1 MKINYFWTLHVELF
15 LVTPKL
21 PNFFHIL
28 LYFFFTWLEFSLLL
42 LFPNLSLVSCESLNV
57 WLLCPLHLGI
67 PSVSSAPNYKLNFPY
82 GHIFL
87 FIPAKWTLIILL
99 NAVYLGTASRSFS
112 LYSWLKCLLLWDPC
126 HTSRMLGQGYLS
138 TLNHPALTNS
148 LSPGF
153 LHFLHTCRCPSI
165 FILFPYLES
174 VTSVLSMPISSISIF
189 LLLHIS
195 LAKPQPGWFVKW
207 KLLSDVGENTKAGS
221 SVPPQIYKLPQDIK
235 AHNIFPKPP
244 FPDHIFLQ

>member
-1 MKINYFWTLHVELF
+1 MKINYFWTPHVKLF

-28 LYFFFTWLEFSLLL
+28 LYFFFTWLKFSLLL
-42 LFPNLSLVSCESLNV
+42 LFPNLSLVSCESLNI
-57 WLLCPLHLGI
+57 WQPTSPLHLGI

-87 FIPAKWTLIILL
+87 FIPAKWKLIILL
-99 NAVYLGTASRSFS
+99 NTVYLGTASRSSS

-138 TLNHPALTNS
+138 TLNHPTLTNS
-148 LSPGF
+148 LSPGL
-153 LHFLHTCRCPSI
+153 LHFLHTYRCPSI
-165 FILFPYLES
+165 FILFPYLAS

-189 LLLHIS
+189 LRLTYPRQ
-195 LAKPQPGWFVKW
+195 KPQPGWFVK
-207 KLLSDVGENTKAGS
+207 
-221 SVPPQIYKLPQDIK
+221 
-235 AHNIFPKPP
+235 
-244 FPDHIFLQ
+244 